1 MTDPLQSD
9 VGCGYPLK
17 LFNIV
22 STVYPCHP
30 VRQVHAPML
39 ETEVPKEVEAESN
52 AGFFWDFIA
61 RPDLEASKSLDYW
74 FEGYSI
80 DFMCLVHRLNIF
92 DTTAWATGTK
102 HSGMNHQLSW
112 KWFQAVRE
120 ADIQMMGTRVE
131 ALYRGQ
137 IDKYPSCLRYS
148 KWFFCLDLRKGCAAL
163 FHTFHKRP
171 ESTLWVIFQ

>member
-22 STVYPCHP
+22 STLYPSHP

-80 DFMCLVHRLNIF
+80 DFM
-92 DTTAWATGTK
+92 
-102 HSGMNHQLSW
+102 SSSS
-112 KWFQAVRE
+112 
-120 ADIQMMGTRVE
+120 
-131 ALYRGQ
+131 Q
-137 IDKYPSCLRYS
+137 IE
-148 KWFFCLDLRKGCAAL
+148 
-163 FHTFHKRP
+163 H
-171 ESTLWVIFQ
+171 LWPNCMANGN

>member
-17 LFNIV
+17 LFNII

-30 VRQVHAPML
+30 VRQVHASML
-39 ETEVPKEVEAESN
+39 ETDVPKEVEAESCR
-52 AGFFWDFIA
+52 FLLRFHCTA
-61 RPDLEASKSLDYW
+61 RSWSFQSFDYW
-74 FEGYSI
+74 FEGYRI

-92 DTTAWATGTK
+92 DTTAWPTGTK
-102 HSGMNHQLSW
+102 HSVMNHQLSW
-112 KWFQAVRE
+112 QWLQAVRE
-120 ADIQMMGTRVE
+120 ADKMMGTRVE

-137 IDKYPSCLRYS
+137 IDKYPSCLRHS

-163 FHTFHKRP
+163 FHAFHRRP